1 MNKEK
6 DYNEI
11 SLLEMS
17 VILGEGVKI
26 EKINFSFFFS
36 PKIDQQTI
44 WVRIVWNKEKTI
56 KQHFGFMELSGN
68 YEYIRAKDSNKHI
81 AESDITAARNF
92 FKKYKVIFAAVWEYQ
107 LEQTTA
113 EDFFKGKI
121 TLKDLIR
128 KLEIKIEKEDIEKIS
143 NLADFEKYVRDKN
156 LFNMCD

>member
-6 DYNEI
+6 DYDEI

-17 VILGEGVKI
+17 VVLGERVKV
-26 EKINFSFFFS
+26 EEINFSFFFS
-36 PKIDQQTI
+36 ANTSQHSI
-44 WVRIVWNKEKTI
+44 WVKIVWNKEKTI
-56 KQHFGFMELSGN
+56 KQHFGFMELFGD
-68 YEYIRAKDSNKHI
+68 YEYIKAKGSNEHI

-113 EDFFKGKI
+113 EDFFKVEI

-128 KLEIKIEKEDIEKIS
+128 KLEIKIDKKDQAKIL
-143 NLADFEKYVRDKN
+143 NLADFERYVRDRH
-156 LFNMCD
+156 LFNMND